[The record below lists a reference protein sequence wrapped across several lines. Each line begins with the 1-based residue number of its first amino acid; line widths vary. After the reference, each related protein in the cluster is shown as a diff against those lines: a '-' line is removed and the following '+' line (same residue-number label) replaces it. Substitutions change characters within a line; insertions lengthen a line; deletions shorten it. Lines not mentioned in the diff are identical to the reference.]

1 MLLSFFSFLSFPPFL
16 SRDKTVVGEVLC
28 NDLNRTRHVHLIGPD
43 VDFGVCGRLVGCR
56 DTCKVLDLTRPRLF
70 VQALGVPLLDDG
82 ERRVDEDLDEGDGG
96 GVFFVQL
103 PGELSVRDVWGDEG
117 REGDGGGEGKEEG
130 DLADSSNVF
139 HSRRLVKAE
148 VLERVPFSTHPFLF
162 HLFRRGDTT
171 YLVETESDVI
181 TVQPVCMEF
190 FMEQVLFKRSR
201 DGGLFFPRVL
211 ALIWEQGDKTCLA
224 GSAQTGE
231 PDGAALLAEKGIS
244 LVLGDSS
251 YVRG

>member
-1 MLLSFFSFLSFPPFL
+1 MCICIGFLVTFFFLFSFL

-139 HSRRLVKAE
+139 HSRRLVKSE
-148 VLERVPFSTHPFLF
+148 V
-162 HLFRRGDTT
+162 
-171 YLVETESDVI
+171 LVETESDVI
-181 TVQPVCMEF
+181 TVQPVSMEF

-201 DGGLFFPRVL
+201 DGG
-211 ALIWEQGDKTCLA
+211 LA

-251 YVRG
+251 GVKGDVGGQDRKSVV